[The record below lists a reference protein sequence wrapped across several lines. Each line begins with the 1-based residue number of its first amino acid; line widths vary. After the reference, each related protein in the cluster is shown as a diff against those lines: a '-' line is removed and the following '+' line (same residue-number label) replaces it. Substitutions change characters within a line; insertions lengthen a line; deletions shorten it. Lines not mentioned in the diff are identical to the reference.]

1 MDGISSAIKVLQESG
16 VSTVRNPQ
24 TYSFGTKTE
33 CRELLKKV
41 LWETDKTIRN
51 LAWLPEYERVVEWMH
66 NNQGKGL
73 CLRGDCGRG
82 KSSILLGVIPVI
94 FLMKYNKVVRVTQAE
109 DLPQEYAQ
117 LLKKKILAVDDLG
130 TEPMLNDYG
139 EKSEVFNRLINLAE
153 KELRLLFVTTNL
165 GRDDILTRY
174 GNRTWERLNRL
185 CYVINF
191 KGDSMRQ

>member
-1 MDGISSAIKVLQESG
+1 MDGIDAAIKILNESG
-16 VSTVRNPQ
+16 VTTVRKTQ
-24 TYSFGTKTE
+24 TFSFGTVAE
-33 CRELLKKV
+33 CKELFKKV
-41 LWETDKTIRN
+41 MWETDKTIKN
-51 LAWLPEYERVVEWMH
+51 MAWLPEYENVIRWMH
-66 NNQGKGL
+66 DSNGKGL

-82 KSSILLGVIPVI
+82 KSSIMLGVIPVI
-94 FLMKYNKVVRVTQAE
+94 FMLKYNKVIKVTQAE
-109 DLPQEYAQ
+109 DLPSQYQ
-117 LLKKKILAVDDLG
+117 KLLSKKIIAIDDLG

-165 GRDDILTRY
+165 GRDDILNRY

-191 KGDSMRQ
+191 KGESLR

>member
-1 MDGISSAIKVLQESG
+1 M
-16 VSTVRNPQ
+16 
-24 TYSFGTKTE
+24 
-33 CRELLKKV
+33 
-41 LWETDKTIRN
+41 WETDKTITN
-51 LAWLPEYERVVEWMH
+51 LAWVPEYECLVYWMH
-66 NNQGKGL
+66 NNRGKGL

-94 FLMKYNKVVRVTQAE
+94 FMMKFNKVVRVTQAE
-109 DLPQEYAQ
+109 DLPKEYPK
-117 LLKKKILAVDDLG
+117 LLAKKIIAIDDLG

-139 EKSEVFNRLINLAE
+139 EKSEVFNRLINLSE

-191 KGDSMRQ
+191 KGESLRS